1 MYLTQAA
8 IRWAIRQLQKESHPF
23 LGISFLACKRH
34 NLPVGQTSNVS
45 LDAITKLHLDQHH
58 RLDPKSAYYFQPFK
72 SNKPWVTPKYPSTG
86 LQSTN
91 TRSFGSAFVHR
102 KGRKGWGFHENY
114 VHNIKTVVEE
124 APGYGPT
131 SLPGLA
137 IWIGKDRTWPDD
149 VDVSTVVQSLIE
161 RYGITPLER
170 RTLFSDTHTGAPF
183 KRFFASKPA
192 DLRAVAHEFGLPP
205 DAPSEALGALTSLQ
219 LLGVG
224 PAKQFSITF
233 GDRLTLIAGDNGLGK
248 TFLLDTTWWAL
259 TGHWADRPAA
269 PLEPRPE
276 TQVAI
281 RYEVRSLGQR
291 SKAVSSYFDTK
302 TRTWRHRSPKDTS
315 ISPLCLYARVDG
327 SILVFDATRSVL
339 RSGASASPDVF
350 TADQVWNGKGF
361 EIEGVV
367 RDWANWQ
374 MSHAEENDRD
384 AYSTLVQILS
394 HLSSEDLGTL
404 APGTPTRLPGDP
416 RTIPTIRFA
425 YGDVPIV
432 LSSAGVQRILALA
445 YIVTWAW
452 QEHLLAA
459 TQTES
464 KPMRKMVLL
473 IDEVEA
479 HLHPRWQRSI
489 LPALM
494 TVGKLLSEEL
504 EIQII
509 ATTHSPLILA
519 SVERDF
525 SDEADVLYHLGLR
538 DNEVILGAVD
548 YEKYGDSSAWLT
560 SPVFGLRHA
569 RSRDAERAIEMA
581 KRLQLADVQEPSEIR
596 RVTEELRRCLAPD
609 DAFWPRWAYFAEKA
623 GGDI

>member
-1 MYLTQAA
+1 MTQAA
-8 IRWAIRQLQKESHPF
+8 IRWAIQELQKKSHPF
-23 LGISFLACKRH
+23 LGISFLACKRQ
-34 NLPVGQTSNVS
+34 NLPVGKTYNIS
-45 LDAITKLHLDQHH
+45 LDAITRSHLDQHH
-58 RLDPKSAYYFQPFK
+58 QLDPKTAYYFQPFK

-102 KGRKGWGFHENY
+102 KGRKGWGFHKNY
-114 VHNIKTVVEE
+114 VHNIKAVVEE

-131 SLPGLA
+131 SLLGLA

-149 VDVSTVVQSLIE
+149 VDISTVVQFLLE
-161 RYGITPLER
+161 RYRITPLER
-170 RTLFSDTHTGAPF
+170 RILFADTHTGTPI
-183 KRFFASKPA
+183 KRLFTSEPA
-192 DLRAVAHEFGLPP
+192 DLCAVAHEFGLPP
-205 DAPSEALGALTSLQ
+205 DAPSETLGALTSLQ

-224 PAKQFSITF
+224 PARQFSITF

-269 PLEPRPE
+269 PLEPRSK

-281 RYEVRSLGQR
+281 HYEVRYLGQQ

-302 TRTWRHRSPKDTS
+302 TRTWRHRSQKDAAS
-315 ISPLCLYARVDG
+315 MSPLCLYARVDG
-327 SILVFDATRSVL
+327 SILAFDATRSVL
-339 RSGASASPDVF
+339 RAGGSASPDVF
-350 TADQVWNGKGF
+350 TADQLWNGKGF

-374 MSHAEENDRD
+374 MSHDEDNDRD

-404 APGTPTRLPGDP
+404 APGIPTRLPGDP

-464 KPMRKMVLL
+464 KPVRKMVLL

-489 LPALM
+489 LPALI

-504 EIQII
+504 EMQII

-525 SDEADVLYHLGLR
+525 SQEADVLYHLGLQ

-581 KRLQLADVQEPSEIR
+581 KRIQLADVQDPSEIL

-609 DAFWPRWAYFAEKA
+609 DAFWPRWAYFAEKV